1 MSIILRTTA
10 LIMFLGVSFFYNL
23 AYAANTPVKITGKV
37 ESIRVPDAGMNFYF
51 LVPKNGT
58 QIFLGAPFEVQ
69 EDPNKEC
76 VGKAEENE
84 SEVTLEGILI
94 KEGNEYSFLEDK
106 YACVQAAPS
115 TGSGYGPRIFGLQ
128 VGMTKPEAINI
139 IAQYAQKHNI
149 PYDKVKPLLY
159 NNGII
164 LEVVFM
170 DSKTANAYM
179 ITCQA
184 FNVSTMFDRSFLQQ
198 FVDNY
203 NIPELNP
210 LEYSSAGVREVKYV
224 YKNEEE
230 GFKLDIYK
238 TYLTVTSIPKKNLA
252 NPVFE

>member
-1 MSIILRTTA
+1 MNITLRTTA
-10 LIMFLGVSFFYNL
+10 FIMFLGYLLFYNL
-23 AYAANTPVKITGKV
+23 AYAASAPVKITGKV

-51 LVPKNGT
+51 LIPKDGT
-58 QIFLGAPFEVQ
+58 QILLGAPFEVQ

-76 VGKAEENE
+76 VVKAEENE

-94 KEGNEYSFLEDK
+94 KEGNEYSFLDDK
-106 YACVQAAPS
+106 YVCVQASPP

-128 VGMTKPEAINI
+128 VGMTEPEAINI

-149 PYDKVKPLLY
+149 PYDKAKPLLY
-159 NNGII
+159 NNGIL

-170 DSKTANAYM
+170 DSKTANMYM
-179 ITCQA
+179 VTGQA

-198 FVDNY
+198 FVNKY

-210 LEYSSAGVREVKYV
+210 LEYSSAGGRELKYV
-224 YKNEEE
+224 YINEEE

-238 TYLTVTSIPKKNLA
+238 TYLTVTSIPKKTGA